1 MLGRI
6 VGVVLACALG
16 GGVGPAGDKL
26 SKEHREAFVA
36 LAEQARDAKPE
47 KRRSAVRALAEF
59 GGEEAWRLVFAA
71 LEDTDSSVGDAAQR
85 AIGRLAD
92 PKLALELCGPAGLGS
107 KEERV
112 QLRAAEAF
120 GRLQVGVD
128 AERLAREL
136 SPRGGERDRLLVW
149 SIERLAAG
157 GKLLGDAGKVV
168 RELERLERADGDKGL
183 AGAALCALAELA
195 PARALDLAR
204 DSLRDRNSDKRCA
217 AALVLG
223 RLKPPDALGEALRL
237 ASDADA
243 RVRMRGIECL
253 DAIGTRASM
262 LAIVGRLA
270 NEPRLRV
277 RWRAVDLLQRA
288 SGLKH
293 RLDPRPWKLWAEELP
308 EGGVLKRGMSPE
320 AAAKAEA
327 QGATRASGFAGLS
340 ILSDHV
346 AFLFDFSGSMW
357 TPMADGRI
365 PKDIVDA
372 KLRLALEAL
381 PESTEFNLIPFTNV
395 PIPYAPEARTAKRAE
410 VQKALEWFSKCR
422 EKGRGNF
429 YDAARIAMVDPAI
442 DTIVV
447 LTDGVPTG
455 GLHSE
460 MDLIVALLAERARTR
475 PIVIDS
481 ILVDAPPGTAKRWRE
496 LAERTGGRSIE
507 VDLSQP

>member
-1 MLGRI
+1 M
-6 VGVVLACALG
+6 
-16 GGVGPAGDKL
+16 
-26 SKEHREAFVA
+26 
-36 LAEQARDAKPE
+36 
-47 KRRSAVRALAEF
+47 
-59 GGEEAWRLVFAA
+59 
-71 LEDTDSSVGDAAQR
+71 
-85 AIGRLAD
+85 
-92 PKLALELCGPAGLGS
+92 
-107 KEERV
+107 
-112 QLRAAEAF
+112 
-120 GRLQVGVD
+120 
-128 AERLAREL
+128 
-136 SPRGGERDRLLVW
+136 
-149 SIERLAAG
+149 
-157 GKLLGDAGKVV
+157 
-168 RELERLERADGDKGL
+168 
-183 AGAALCALAELA
+183 
-195 PARALDLAR
+195 
-204 DSLRDRNSDKRCA
+204 
-217 AALVLG
+217 
-223 RLKPPDALGEALRL
+223 
-237 ASDADA
+237 
-243 RVRMRGIECL
+243 
-253 DAIGTRASM
+253 
-262 LAIVGRLA
+262 
-270 NEPRLRV
+270 
-277 RWRAVDLLQRA
+277 
-288 SGLKH
+288 
-293 RLDPRPWKLWAEELP
+293 WAEELP
-308 EGGVLKRGMSPE
+308 EGGVLKRGVSPE

-481 ILVDAPPGTAKRWRE
+481 ILVDSPPGTAKRWRE

-507 VDLSQP
+507 VDLAQP